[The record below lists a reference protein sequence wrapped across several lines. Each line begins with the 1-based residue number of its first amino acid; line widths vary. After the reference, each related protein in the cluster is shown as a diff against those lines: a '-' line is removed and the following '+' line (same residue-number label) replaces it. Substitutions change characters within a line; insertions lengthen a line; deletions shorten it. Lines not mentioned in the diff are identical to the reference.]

1 MERYNVLWV
10 LRLLILNTEVGIN
23 PRSMIT
29 DYIFMRISIHMPV
42 ISLEKVYIYLSI
54 YHLLYYAI

>member
-1 MERYNVLWV
+1 
-10 LRLLILNTEVGIN
+10 
-23 PRSMIT
+23 MIT